1 MIKIDTHQH
10 FWRYSPEQYDW
21 IGDTMSSIRRDFL
34 PNDLEA
40 EIELA
45 RIDGVISVQARQSL
59 EETWD
64 LLKFAD
70 ENSFV
75 RAVVGWAPLVSPDL
89 NRMLDTFAS
98 HPKLRAVRHVL
109 QDEPDPMYMLGDYF
123 NRGIAALKPYRLAY
137 DILIYERHLPQT
149 IQFVDRH
156 PEQVFV
162 LDHLGKPSVRSGA
175 ISPWRENIE
184 ELAKRPNVYCKIS
197 GLATEA
203 NHDTW
208 TEIELKPY
216 LDVVIHAF
224 TPRRLMFG
232 SDWPVCKVAT
242 SYLKWLNLVAVT
254 VRHFSQAEQERFWS
268 GTAIEAYRL
277 N

>member
-10 FWRYSPEQYDW
+10 FWGYNPEQYGW
-21 IGDTMSSIRRDFL
+21 ISDTMSSIRRDFL
-34 PNDLEA
+34 PKDLAA
-40 EIELA
+40 EIKLA
-45 RIDGVISVQARQSL
+45 RIDAVISVQARQSL

-70 ENSFV
+70 ENSFIL
-75 RAVVGWAPLVSPDL
+75 AVVGWAPLASPDL
-89 NRMLDTFAS
+89 SRMLDTLAS

-109 QDEPDPMYMLGDYF
+109 QDEPDPMYMLGDHF
-123 NRGIAALKPYRLAY
+123 NRGIAALRSYRLAY

-149 IQFVDRH
+149 IEFVDRH

-162 LDHLGKPSVRSGA
+162 LDHLGKPSVRSRV

-203 NHDTW
+203 NHDAW
-208 TEIELKPY
+208 TEAELKPY

-224 TPRRLMFG
+224 TPHRLMFG
-232 SDWPVCKVAT
+232 SDWPVCNIAT

-254 VRHFSQAEQERFWS
+254 VRHFSQTEQARFWS
-268 GTAIEAYRL
+268 GTAIEAYQL
-277 N
+277 T

>member
-10 FWRYSPEQYDW
+10 FWRYSPEQYGW

-34 PNDLEA
+34 PNDLET

-59 EETWD
+59 EETSD

-70 ENSFV
+70 ENSFI
-75 RAVVGWAPLVSPDL
+75 RAVVGWAPLASPDL

-123 NRGIAALKPYRLAY
+123 NRGVAALKPYRLAY

-162 LDHLGKPSVRSGA
+162 LDHLGKPSVRSAA

-208 TEIELKPY
+208 TETELKPY